1 MQAVQVVA
9 TGQAVFVETPK
20 PTLKPGH
27 VLVRVER
34 VSLCGSDIHTLYYA
48 RPEQYPFPPGA
59 AGHEMVG
66 TVEAI
71 DAPGSPIKPGDRAL
85 VLSFL
90 AMAEY
95 ALVPVEH
102 VLPLPPG
109 KPVEHLLQAQQLGT
123 VIYAAK
129 RMPNLL
135 DKDVVVVG
143 QGSAGLWWNFLV
155 RRLGARRVIGIDLQ
169 SHRLALAEYYG
180 ATHTVHSA
188 TVDPI
193 QAVSELTQGR
203 MADVV
208 VEAAGEPASIN
219 LTVELVKHF
228 GFIFFFGVP
237 RTRSLQFPMD
247 RFFGKCLQAQAV
259 VGAMSDPDQSCTRM
273 ALELIAGGIADPGP
287 MITHH
292 FPFSQVLEAYEL
304 QYTHDEGSVKIVVD
318 VAD

>member
-1 MQAVQVVA
+1 MRAVQVVA
-9 TGQAVFVETPK
+9 RGQAAFVETPK
-20 PTLKPGH
+20 PVLKPGH
-27 VLVRVER
+27 VLVRVDR
-34 VSLCGSDIHTLYYA
+34 VSLCGSDIHTLYYSH
-48 RPEQYPFPPGA
+48 PEEYPFPPGY

-71 DAPGSPIKPGDRAL
+71 DAPGSSIKPGDRVLAL
-85 VLSFL
+85 GPL

-95 ALVPVEH
+95 FLVPVEH
-102 VLPLPPG
+102 VLPLPAG

-135 DKDVVVVG
+135 DKDVAVVG
-143 QGSAGLWWNFLV
+143 QGSAGLWWDFLV

-169 SHRLALAEYYG
+169 AHRLALAEYYG
-180 ATHTVHSA
+180 ATHTIHNA

-193 QAVSELTQGR
+193 HAVSELTHGR

-208 VEAAGEPASIN
+208 VEAAGEPDSIN
-219 LTVELVKHF
+219 LTVDLVKHS

-237 RTRSLQFPMD
+237 RAHSVQFPMEH
-247 RFFGKCLQAQAV
+247 FFRKCLLAQAI
-259 VGAMSDPDQSCTRM
+259 VGAITDPNQSCTRM
-273 ALELIAGGIADPGP
+273 AMELIAEGIADPGP

-292 FPFSQVLEAYEL
+292 FPFSQVLDAYEL

-318 VAD
+318 VAG